1 MLLFVILKTVMAKRK
16 ITLGGSEA
24 LLGAAILFAFT
35 NVLVREMTDMWGD
48 QAQVTARFALV
59 WVILILFATLSK
71 GKKTTIPRSKM
82 KYAVAYS
89 ILAAT
94 AILFFTLSI
103 QNTSMANT
111 LFTSNATELFIAF
124 LLGSFLLKEKI
135 TSRKLIA
142 IGLALV
148 GLILYSDSILV
159 GSVGIIFGL
168 LGGATT
174 ALCNVLAKKL
184 KGVDLGAT
192 MRMQFGLG
200 AVFMA
205 VLTLIFSPHDIIRTV
220 SIEGIIVTIIFAL
233 VLIVATRLVLY
244 GFQHSDVNVATVIL
258 SSQLAFGALLGFF
271 LYQEVLSTHE
281 IISGALIFCAAIIGG
296 IAQKPTVKDIQ
307 IHS

>member
-1 MLLFVILKTVMAKRK
+1 MTKPK

-35 NVLVREMTDMWGD
+35 NVLVREVSSMWGD
-48 QAQVTARFALV
+48 QAQVAARFALV
-59 WVILILFATLSK
+59 WVILVVFAKLSK
-71 GKKTTIPRSKM
+71 GKKTAIPRAKM

-124 LLGSFLLKEKI
+124 LLGSFLLREKI
-135 TSRKLIA
+135 TSRKIIA

-159 GSVGIIFGL
+159 GSIGIVFGL

-200 AVFMA
+200 AVFMV
-205 VLTLIFSPHDIIRTV
+205 VLTLIFSPHDIVRTV
-220 SIEGIIVTIIFAL
+220 SIEGIVATIVFAF

-258 SSQLAFGALLGFF
+258 STQLAFGALLGFF
-271 LYQEVLSTHE
+271 LYQEVLSSNE
-281 IISGALIFCAAIIGG
+281 IMSGALILCAAIIGG

-307 IHS
+307 IHP

>member
-1 MLLFVILKTVMAKRK
+1 MTKPK

-35 NVLVREMTDMWGD
+35 NVLVREVSSMWGD
-48 QAQVTARFALV
+48 QAQVAARFALV
-59 WVILILFATLSK
+59 WVILVVFAKLSK
-71 GKKTTIPRSKM
+71 GKKTAIPRAKM

-124 LLGSFLLKEKI
+124 LLGSFLLREKI
-135 TSRKLIA
+135 TPRKIIA

-159 GSVGIIFGL
+159 GSIGIIFGL

-200 AVFMA
+200 AVFMV
-205 VLTLIFSPHDIIRTV
+205 VLTLIFSPHDIVRTV
-220 SIEGIIVTIIFAL
+220 SIEGIVATIVFAF

-258 SSQLAFGALLGFF
+258 STQLAFGALLGFF
-271 LYQEVLSTHE
+271 LYQEVLSSNE
-281 IISGALIFCAAIIGG
+281 IMSGALILCAAIIGG

-307 IHS
+307 IHP

>member
-1 MLLFVILKTVMAKRK
+1 MTKPK

-35 NVLVREMTDMWGD
+35 NVLVREVSSMWGD
-48 QAQVTARFALV
+48 QAQVAARFALV
-59 WVILILFATLSK
+59 WVILVVFAKLSK
-71 GKKTTIPRSKM
+71 GKKTAIPRAKM

-124 LLGSFLLKEKI
+124 LLGSFLLREKI
-135 TSRKLIA
+135 TSRKIIA

-159 GSVGIIFGL
+159 GSIGIIFGL

-200 AVFMA
+200 AVFMV
-205 VLTLIFSPHDIIRTV
+205 VLTLIFSPHDIVRTV
-220 SIEGIIVTIIFAL
+220 SIEGIVATIVFAF

-258 SSQLAFGALLGFF
+258 STQLAFGALLGFF
-271 LYQEVLSTHE
+271 LYQEVLSSNE
-281 IISGALIFCAAIIGG
+281 IMSGALILCAAIIGG

-307 IHS
+307 IHP

>member
-1 MLLFVILKTVMAKRK
+1 MTKPK

-35 NVLVREMTDMWGD
+35 NVLVREVSSMWGD
-48 QAQVTARFALV
+48 QAQVAARFALV
-59 WVILILFATLSK
+59 WVILVVFAKLSK
-71 GKKTTIPRSKM
+71 GKRTAIPRAKM

-124 LLGSFLLKEKI
+124 LLGSFLLREKI
-135 TSRKLIA
+135 TSRKIIA

-159 GSVGIIFGL
+159 GSIGIIFGL

-200 AVFMA
+200 AVFMV
-205 VLTLIFSPHDIIRTV
+205 VLTLIFSPHDIVRTV
-220 SIEGIIVTIIFAL
+220 SIEGIVATIVFAF

-258 SSQLAFGALLGFF
+258 STQLAFGALLGFF
-271 LYQEVLSTHE
+271 LYQEVLSSNE
-281 IISGALIFCAAIIGG
+281 IMSGALILCAAIIGG

-307 IHS
+307 IHP

>member
-1 MLLFVILKTVMAKRK
+1 MTKPK

-35 NVLVREMTDMWGD
+35 NVLVREVSSMWGD
-48 QAQVTARFALV
+48 QAQVAARFALV
-59 WVILILFATLSK
+59 WVILIVFAKLSK
-71 GKKTTIPRSKM
+71 GKKATIPRAKM

-124 LLGSFLLKEKI
+124 LLGSFLLREKI
-135 TSRKLIA
+135 TSRKIIA

-159 GSVGIIFGL
+159 GSIGIVFGL

-200 AVFMA
+200 AVFM
-205 VLTLIFSPHDIIRTV
+205 VLLTLIFSPHDIVRTV
-220 SIEGIIVTIIFAL
+220 SIEGIVATIVFAF

-258 SSQLAFGALLGFF
+258 STQLAFGALLGFF
-271 LYQEVLSTHE
+271 LYQEVLSSNE
-281 IISGALIFCAAIIGG
+281 IMSGALILCAAIIGG

-307 IHS
+307 IHP

>member
-1 MLLFVILKTVMAKRK
+1 MTKPK

-35 NVLVREMTDMWGD
+35 NVLVREVSSMWGD
-48 QAQVTARFALV
+48 QAQVAARFALV
-59 WVILILFATLSK
+59 WVILVVFAKLSK
-71 GKKTTIPRSKM
+71 GKRTAIPRAKM

-124 LLGSFLLKEKI
+124 LLGSFLLREKI
-135 TSRKLIA
+135 TSRKIIA

-159 GSVGIIFGL
+159 GSIGIIFGL

-200 AVFMA
+200 AVFMV
-205 VLTLIFSPHDIIRTV
+205 VLTLIFSPHDIVRIV
-220 SIEGIIVTIIFAL
+220 SIEGTVATIVFAF

-258 SSQLAFGALLGFF
+258 STQLAFGALLGFF
-271 LYQEVLSTHE
+271 LYQEVLSSNE
-281 IISGALIFCAAIIGG
+281 IMSGALILCAAIIGG

-307 IHS
+307 IHP

>member
-1 MLLFVILKTVMAKRK
+1 MSKPK

-35 NVLVREMTDMWGD
+35 NVLVREVSSMWGD
-48 QAQVTARFALV
+48 QAQVAARFALV
-59 WVILILFATLSK
+59 WVILVVFAKLSK
-71 GKKTTIPRSKM
+71 GKRTAIPRAKM
-82 KYAVAYS
+82 KYAIAYS

-124 LLGSFLLKEKI
+124 LLGSFLLREKI
-135 TSRKLIA
+135 TPRKIIA

-159 GSVGIIFGL
+159 GSIGIVFGL

-174 ALCNVLAKKL
+174 ALCNVLAKML

-200 AVFMA
+200 AVFMV
-205 VLTLIFSPHDIIRTV
+205 VLTLIFSPHDIVRTV
-220 SIEGIIVTIIFAL
+220 SIEGIVATIVFAF

-258 SSQLAFGALLGFF
+258 STQLAFGALLGFF
-271 LYQEVLSTHE
+271 LYQEVLSSNE
-281 IISGALIFCAAIIGG
+281 IMSGALILCAAIIGG

-307 IHS
+307 IHP

>member
-1 MLLFVILKTVMAKRK
+1 MTKPK

-35 NVLVREMTDMWGD
+35 NVLVREVSSMWGD
-48 QAQVTARFALV
+48 QAQVAARFALV
-59 WVILILFATLSK
+59 WVILVVFAKLSK
-71 GKKTTIPRSKM
+71 GKRTAIPRAKM

-124 LLGSFLLKEKI
+124 LLGSFLLREKI
-135 TSRKLIA
+135 TPRKIIA

-159 GSVGIIFGL
+159 GSIGIIFGL

-174 ALCNVLAKKL
+174 ALCNVLAKML

-200 AVFMA
+200 AVFMV
-205 VLTLIFSPHDIIRTV
+205 VLTLIFSPHDIVRTV
-220 SIEGIIVTIIFAL
+220 SIEGIVATIVFAF

-258 SSQLAFGALLGFF
+258 STQLAFGALLGFF
-271 LYQEVLSTHE
+271 LYQEVLSSNE
-281 IISGALIFCAAIIGG
+281 IMSGALILCAAIIGG

-307 IHS
+307 IHP